1 MVRVADPEVG
11 SVPACAVTKYWDE
24 LTPSCCTK
32 YYPDGKSLY

>member
-11 SVPACAVTKYWDE
+11 SVPAWAVTKYCDE

-32 YYPDGKSLY
+32 YYPNVEGLC